1 MQLREA
7 KQTLKQLV
15 NGVHPVTGTPLAD
28 DSPCQHVQIM
38 RAIHTVL
45 GKLEEVDGHAREV
58 DKPVRAGE
66 RWSNEEDDRL
76 KRAYQREETIP
87 NLANSH
93 RRTEGAIRSRLEKL
107 GLLEKKYYDDE
118 IDYSEDRSS
127 GSRINRDLDRWSGGG
142 SGDPDDWSDTI
153 DFLLD

>member
-7 KQTLKQLV
+7 KKVLEQLA
-15 NGVHPVTGTPLAD
+15 NGIHPVTGTSLEN
-28 DSPCQHVQIM
+28 DSPFQHVEVV
-38 RAIHTVL
+38 RAIYKV
-45 GKLEEVDGHAREV
+45 LEELGEV
-58 DKPVRAGE
+58 AVPAEELNKPTRAGE
-66 RWSNEEDDRL
+66 RWSTDEEARL
-76 KRAYQREETIP
+76 KRAYEREVTISQ
-87 NLANSH
+87 LAKNH
-93 RRTEGAIRSRLEKL
+93 GRTEGAIRSRLEKL